1 MPVADATTGGRLR
14 GLLLRGEQG
23 VGRGLGKQAKAARR
37 VAKAIWHARRA
48 AQGSSDARRVGGHAF
63 TIAAIRRAGG
73 RFHSTRIWDPVCG
86 HFHVGLGVVSY
97 TKYIRLNLL
106 YMFA

>member
-48 AQGSSDARRVGGHAF
+48 AQGSRDARRVGGTRLPLRQFVEQVAGF
-63 TIAAIRRAGG
+63 TVPEFGILFVAI
-73 RFHSTRIWDPVCG
+73 S
-86 HFHVGLGVVSY
+86 
-97 TKYIRLNLL
+97 
-106 YMFA
+106 M